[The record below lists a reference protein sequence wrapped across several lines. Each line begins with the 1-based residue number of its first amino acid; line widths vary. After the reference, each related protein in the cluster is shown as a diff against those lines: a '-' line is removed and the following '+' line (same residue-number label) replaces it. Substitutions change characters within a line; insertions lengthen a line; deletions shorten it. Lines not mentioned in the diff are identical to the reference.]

1 MEPNTLEERCNWQH
15 RIISWLSIVGSLTV
29 LGAFLS
35 LLGEIPGFKGYYLFE
50 WLILPSSPT
59 GYFVAIGIATVCQLL
74 PRGLPWWRM
83 ALAGAG
89 TGAVFGVLGGL
100 FYHLI
105 HEMGLSS
112 LNLLFLA
119 LSGAVPGLVITT
131 IYSSWLAMR
140 GLRLLYYIGAALIAG
155 SIITGVA
162 SVLLLLFGTW
172 RISPALP
179 EVIGKQFWLVPT
191 IFSVLVMTTLFIAD
205 LVHLHLTTPDAEP
218 AAQAK

>member
-15 RIISWLSIVGSLTV
+15 RIISWLSMVGSLTV

-100 FYHLI
+100 DT
-105 HEMGLSS
+105 
-112 LNLLFLA
+112 LNLNLQFEN
-119 LSGAVPGLVITT
+119 S
-131 IYSSWLAMR
+131 
-140 GLRLLYYIGAALIAG
+140 GLRVVTRWKMKSESTA
-155 SIITGVA
+155 
-162 SVLLLLFGTW
+162 
-172 RISPALP
+172 R
-179 EVIGKQFWLVPT
+179 
-191 IFSVLVMTTLFIAD
+191 
-205 LVHLHLTTPDAEP
+205 
-218 AAQAK
+218 